1 MFTIIGG
8 DGKEYGPATAAQVR
22 GWLAAGRANL
32 DTKAKAIG
40 SEEWRPLGEFPEFGA
55 AEQLPPP
62 LEGAVISE
70 PTAQS
75 ADRGRRLVARL
86 IDWSLE
92 IVCCLPGTMLLSPLL
107 SDLVSQM
114 MHGQQPDFEQMD
126 TRRLAFAG
134 LVFGLGWLITVVG
147 QALLL
152 SVRSQSV
159 GKLLVRVKVVR
170 LDGTKAGFVHAWL
183 LREAVVTLIGGAI
196 SIVPI
201 IGPFMLR
208 PAFHLTDWLLVFRKD
223 ERCLHDL
230 IAGTRVV
237 NV

>member
-40 SEEWRPLGEFPEFGA
+40 AEDWRPLGEFPEFGA
-55 AEQLPPP
+55 AEELPPP
-62 LEGAVISE
+62 LEGVAPSV
-70 PTAQS
+70 PTAAS
-75 ADRGRRLVARL
+75 ADRSRRLVARL

-92 IVCCLPGTMLLSPLL
+92 IVCCLPGTILLGPLL

-114 MHGQQPDFEQMD
+114 MQGQQPDFEQMD
-126 TRRLAFAG
+126 MRRLAFAG
-134 LVFGLGWLITVVG
+134 LVFGLGWLTNVVV
-147 QALLL
+147 QAILL

-183 LREAVVTLIGGAI
+183 LREAAVTLIGGAI
-196 SIVPI
+196 SIIPI
-201 IGPFMLR
+201 IGPFLLR
-208 PAFHLTDWLLVFRKD
+208 PGFHLTDWLFVFRKD